1 MVSNKTIGMNP
12 LKTSTFS
19 NLEVK
24 NQPKYFEETFL
35 WTLFLLNLESQKLEH
50 FFPPRLEHHTRHY
63 YIGVKYL

>member
-1 MVSNKTIGMNP
+1 MNP

-50 FFPPRLEHHTRHY
+50 FIPPRSEHYTRHY